1 MNGTSRPPTSPIL
14 PLPDSAR
21 VDWTNLVDAARAFE
35 GKGYIG
41 DTLREQ
47 KGYRW
52 AAVLNETESAQ
63 KQWTYHF

>member
-35 GKGYIG
+35 GKGYTG
-41 DTLREQ
+41 GTQRER
-47 KGYRW
+47 KGSGW
-52 AAVLNETESAQ
+52 AAVLSETESAQ
-63 KQWTYHF
+63 KTVM